1 MAEQTT
7 VRDSKGKYRLTEMTK
22 GFQFPAALVIAP
34 IAGLLGALY
43 RAVGGT
49 PLA

>member
-1 MAEQTT
+1 
-7 VRDSKGKYRLTEMTK
+7 MTK

-34 IAGLLGALY
+34 IAGLLGALI
-43 RAVGGT
+43 GQCT